1 MVNSNDVVGWSVF
14 SVFEFAVVIP
24 GGGIVIISGLV
35 AVVASSVAEL
45 ETIVGISGMVIVVC
59 SVDVE

>member
-14 SVFEFAVVIP
+14 SVFEFVVVIP